1 MRIQQSDLRLVARD
15 TPGCLWLFG
24 LVFVA
29 SGTFVLASAPFSK
42 EWAGFVA
49 WERTA
54 IIAIGITHLGAGLF
68 LIRHTPATVL
78 ELDRTRGLGIH
89 RLRHP
94 GDRAW
99 TVTQFRLADLR
110 DVSLLEG
117 RDSDGDPAYTVR
129 LVLADGRELKLHGA
143 TMASQAPAEG
153 KARQIRS
160 FMGMRE
166 DDRTIGR

>member
-1 MRIQQSDLRLVARD
+1 MRITQSDLRLVARD

-24 LVFVA
+24 LMFVA

-49 WERTA
+49 LERTT
-54 IIAIGITHLGAGLF
+54 ILAIGIAHLAVGLF
-68 LIRHTPATVL
+68 LIRRTPATVL
-78 ELDRTRGLGIH
+78 ELDRTRGLGVH

-94 GDRAW
+94 GDREW

-110 DVSLLEG
+110 DVDVLQS

-129 LVLADGRELKLHGA
+129 LVLADGRQLKLHCA
-143 TMASQAPAEG
+143 TMAAKAPAEA
-153 KARQIRS
+153 KAGQVRR
-160 FMGMRE
+160 FMELKDVSGER
-166 DDRTIGR
+166 